1 MQKFFVQKIVLLI
14 DRFQTDAHCIVR
26 FHKNVVSKFLA
37 VVKVSYHSYYSYYS
51 YYSYLDI
58 MIKQHFSLL

>member
-37 VVKVSYHSYYSYYS
+37 VVKVSYHSYYSY
-51 YYSYLDI
+51 LDI
-58 MIKQHFSLL
+58 MIKQH

>member
-37 VVKVSYHSYYSYYS
+37 VVKVSYHSYYSY
-51 YYSYLDI
+51 LDI

>member
-37 VVKVSYHSYYSYYS
+37 VVKVSYHSY
-51 YYSYLDI
+51 LDI
-58 MIKQHFSLL
+58 MIKQH

>member
-37 VVKVSYHSYYSYYS
+37 VVKVSYHSYYWVDSS
-51 YYSYLDI
+51 AN
-58 MIKQHFSLL
+58 IKFPLKFF